1 MEYEKPVSWKVEVYS
16 GKTLTEVITVKAKTE
31 PEASK
36 LAFAEFSKGLN
47 VKIKRAYNWKTE
59 SYAKRR

>member
-47 VKIKRAYNWKTE
+47 VKIKRAYN
-59 SYAKRR
+59 